1 MQELRHRVQNLERQ
15 LADRE
20 RDGRSTDPSFTPS
33 PGSEEEDSHRSHQ
46 RRTSASR
53 TEAESTREESPVM
66 RRRNDRIIYSRGRTT
81 RRTARGHED
90 GEGRSER
97 TRQPVIMG
105 ATPFHR
111 SILEVRLPKHFDKP
125 TDMRYDGTQDPLEHL
140 TAFEARMNLEG
151 VGDEVRCRAFPVTL
165 AGPAIRW
172 FNGLPQGS
180 IYNFSD
186 ISRAFLAQFTT
197 RIAKAKHPI
206 NLLGVTQRQGEPT
219 RSLCL
224 TNGLLNENFRKH
236 LTTKPVWTMHE
247 IQTVAKEYIN
257 DEEVSRVVAA
267 NKRQSG
273 YGQARQPG
281 GDGERVKEKAREE
294 ASNKAPRPFP
304 RVGKFTNYTPLTLP
318 IVEVYQQIAEK
329 GILPKPRPLKDRT
342 GKLAAFS
349 HLIRE
354 PRRRYRDQDEEGK
367 IRSAKRRQEPEDRD
381 HGLTV
386 INVVTAKNTA
396 PKSRSAHKKDAKV
409 LAISSPPVQ
418 STKKPPS
425 ISFGPEDQWFNDA
438 PENPPMVITARVGT
452 SLVKRILVDTGADS
466 NIMFRN
472 VFDALGL
479 KDADLTTHQHGV
491 IGLGD
496 HFIKPDGV
504 ISLPISVGQMQG
516 RRSAMAEFVILRDST
531 AYNIILGRKTINDF
545 EAIINTK
552 LLIMKFVTDDGSIG
566 TIRGDLETAV
576 ACDNAS
582 LSLRKKSKEASGV
595 FLADLDARVEDK
607 PRPEPEG
614 DLEKFSIGDEG
625 EKFTFVNKNLPHEL
639 KEPLIEMIRAN
650 RDLFAWTPADMPGI
664 DPKIISHH
672 LAVKPEA
679 RPVAQRRRK
688 MSAERAEEVAKQ
700 TAGLL
705 EAGFIREVDY
715 STWLSN
721 VMHLSTPRRDTDI

>member
-1 MQELRHRVQNLERQ
+1 MEVVLGPGDQARAAGAEGAASVASLRGRRRSPQQHTRTRPFGGTGGDSAIIMQELRHRVQNLERQ

-20 RDGRSTDPSFTPS
+20 RDGWSTDPSFTPS

-46 RRTSASR
+46 RRTSAFR
-53 TEAESTREESPVM
+53 TEAESTREESPIV
-66 RRRNDRIIYSRGRTT
+66 RRRNDRIIYSRGGPT
-81 RRTARGHED
+81 RRAARGHED

-97 TRQPVIMG
+97 TRQPIIMG
-105 ATPFHR
+105 VTPFHR

-206 NLLGVTQRQGEPT
+206 NLLGVTQRQGVPT
-219 RSLCL
+219 RRYLDRFNDECLEIDGLTDSVASLCL

-273 YGQARQPG
+273 YGQARQSG
-281 GDGERVKEKAREE
+281 GDGERAKEKAREE
-294 ASNKAPRPFP
+294 ASNKGPRPFP
-304 RVGKFTNYTPLTLP
+304 RVEKFTNYTPLTLP

-342 GKLAAFS
+342 GGNKNLYCDYHKGYGHQTQDCFDLKDALEQAIREGKLAAFS

-354 PRRRYRDQDEEGK
+354 PRRHYRDQDEEGK
-367 IRSAKRRQEPEDRD
+367 TRLAKRRQEPEDRD
-381 HGLTV
+381 HDLTV
-386 INVVTAKNTA
+386 INVVTAKNAA

-409 LAISSPPVQ
+409 LAISSPPMQ

-425 ISFGPEDQWFNDA
+425 ISFGPEDQWFSDV
-438 PENPPMVITARVGT
+438 PESPPMVITARVGT
-452 SLVKRILVDTGADS
+452 GLVKRILVDTGADS

-516 RRSAMAEFVILRDST
+516 RRSAMAEFVIL
-531 AYNIILGRKTINDF
+531 
-545 EAIINTK
+545 
-552 LLIMKFVTDDGSIG
+552 
-566 TIRGDLETAV
+566 
-576 ACDNAS
+576 
-582 LSLRKKSKEASGV
+582 
-595 FLADLDARVEDK
+595 
-607 PRPEPEG
+607 
-614 DLEKFSIGDEG
+614 
-625 EKFTFVNKNLPHEL
+625 
-639 KEPLIEMIRAN
+639 
-650 RDLFAWTPADMPGI
+650 
-664 DPKIISHH
+664 
-672 LAVKPEA
+672 
-679 RPVAQRRRK
+679 
-688 MSAERAEEVAKQ
+688 
-700 TAGLL
+700 
-705 EAGFIREVDY
+705 
-715 STWLSN
+715 
-721 VMHLSTPRRDTDI
+721 

>member
-1 MQELRHRVQNLERQ
+1 
-15 LADRE
+15 
-20 RDGRSTDPSFTPS
+20 
-33 PGSEEEDSHRSHQ
+33 
-46 RRTSASR
+46 
-53 TEAESTREESPVM
+53 
-66 RRRNDRIIYSRGRTT
+66 
-81 RRTARGHED
+81 
-90 GEGRSER
+90 
-97 TRQPVIMG
+97 MG

-206 NLLGVTQRQGEPT
+206 NLLG
-219 RSLCL
+219 
-224 TNGLLNENFRKH
+224 
-236 LTTKPVWTMHE
+236 PVWTMHE

-273 YGQARQPG
+273 YGQARQSG
-281 GDGERVKEKAREE
+281 GDGERAKEKAREE
-294 ASNKAPRPFP
+294 ASNKAPRSFP

-342 GKLAAFS
+342 GGNKNLYCDYHKGYGHQTQDCFDLKDALEQAIREGKLAAFS

-354 PRRRYRDQDEEGK
+354 PRRRYREQDEEGK
-367 IRSAKRRQEPEDRD
+367 TRSTKRRQEPEDGD

-409 LAISSPPVQ
+409 LAISSLPVQ

-425 ISFGPEDQWFNDA
+425 ISFGPEDQWFSDA
-438 PENPPMVITARVGT
+438 PENPSMVITAR
-452 SLVKRILVDTGADS
+452 
-466 NIMFRN
+466 
-472 VFDALGL
+472 
-479 KDADLTTHQHGV
+479 DADLTTHKHGV

-504 ISLPISVGQMQG
+504 ISLPISVGQVQG

-552 LLIMKFVTDDGSIG
+552 LLVMKFVTDDGSIG

-664 DPKIISHH
+664 DPQIVSHH

-715 STWLSN
+715 PTWLSN
-721 VMHLSTPRRDTDI
+721 VMHSSTLRRDTGI

>member
-1 MQELRHRVQNLERQ
+1 
-15 LADRE
+15 
-20 RDGRSTDPSFTPS
+20 
-33 PGSEEEDSHRSHQ
+33 
-46 RRTSASR
+46 
-53 TEAESTREESPVM
+53 
-66 RRRNDRIIYSRGRTT
+66 
-81 RRTARGHED
+81 
-90 GEGRSER
+90 
-97 TRQPVIMG
+97 MG

-180 IYNFSD
+180 IYGFSD

-219 RSLCL
+219 RKYLDRFNDECLEIDGLTDLVASLCL
-224 TNGLLNENFRKH
+224 KNGLLNENFRKH

-257 DEEVSRVVAA
+257 DEEVSQVVAA

-273 YGQARQPG
+273 YSQPRQQGNGERLREQAREG
-281 GDGERVKEKAREE
+281 
-294 ASNKAPRPFP
+294 APRKAARTFP
-304 RVGKFTNYTPLTLP
+304 RVGKFTNYNPLTFP
-318 IVEVYQQIAEK
+318 ITEVYQQIAEK

-342 GKLAAFS
+342 GGNKNFYCDYHKGYGHQTQDCFDLKDALEQAIREGKLPEFS

-367 IRSAKRRQEPEDRD
+367 IRSAKRRQEPEDKD

-386 INVVTAKNTA
+386 INVVTAKNAA
-396 PKSRSAHKKDAKV
+396 PRSRSAHKKDAKV
-409 LAISSPPVQ
+409 LAVSS
-418 STKKPPS
+418 SLARNSKKPPS

-452 SLVKRILVDTGADS
+452 GLVKRILVDTGADS

-479 KDADLTTHQHGV
+479 TDADLTTHQHGV

-504 ISLPISVGQMQG
+504 ISLPISVGQTQG

-531 AYNIILGRKTINDF
+531 AYNIILGRKTINDV

-552 LLIMKFVTDDGSIG
+552 LLVMKFVTDDGSIG
-566 TIRGDLETAV
+566 SIRGDLETAV

-582 LSLRKKSKEASGV
+582 LSLRKKSKEAFGV
-595 FLADLDARVEDK
+595 FLADLDARVDDK

-614 DLEKFSIGDEG
+614 DLEKFRIGDTE
-625 EKFTFVNKNLPHEL
+625 EKFTFINKNLPHEL
-639 KEPLIEMIRAN
+639 KEPLVEMIRAN
-650 RDLFAWTPADMPGI
+650 RDLFAWTPADMSGI
-664 DPKIISHH
+664 DLKIMSHH
-672 LAVKPEA
+672 LAVKSEA

-688 MSAERAEEVAKQ
+688 MSRERAEEVARQ
-700 TAGLL
+700 TASLL
-705 EAGFIREVDY
+705 EAGFIREIDY

-721 VMHLSTPRRDTDI
+721 VVLVKKHNGKWRMCVDYSDLNKACPKDCFPSLT